1 MQSVCL
7 TDDSYG
13 LSRLIFS
20 ETYPLKHMYHTQMRI
35 VHYLQPD
42 RKIKDNA
49 VISLR
54 PFVDFEQANY
64 FAQRCHTCISSYVSR
79 DFSPYNIGNEEG
91 VGY

>member
-20 ETYPLKHMYHTQMRI
+20 ETYHLKHIYHTQMRI
-35 VHYLQPD
+35 VHYLQP
-42 RKIKDNA
+42 NA

-54 PFVDFEQANY
+54 PFVDFEHVNY
-64 FAQRCHTCISSYVSR
+64 FAQRCYTCISSYVNR
-79 DFSPYNIGNEEG
+79 DFSPYNIGNAEEF
-91 VGY
+91 GYQAQ